1 MPKIIAADRLLYT
14 TGQLNNSYGMTSVVL
29 IVVLGHVT
37 GMIILDEAASKSA
50 GAQHHQP
57 GRGYIVWSQHC
68 DPTVGDV
75 KRL

>member
-1 MPKIIAADRLLYT
+1 ME
-14 TGQLNNSYGMTSVVL
+14 SVVL

-37 GMIILDEAASKSA
+37 GMIILGEAAAKSA